1 MHQYIYRMKV
11 CIGGTFDTLHKGHEL
26 LIDKAFQTA
35 GEQGSVLI
43 GITKGE
49 IQKNERKHKII

>member
-1 MHQYIYRMKV
+1 MKV

-35 GEQGSVLI
+35 GEQGSVFI